1 MKLITN
7 NTYDEL
13 VRAAEA
19 ARDKIPEAHNRK
31 RWHTY
36 HTNLRT
42 AVYRTVGQLIDPEE
56 LQADDV
62 LVYARTTNYGTR
74 KYPDYER
81 TVEWHRLT
89 QEDLETRRTRS
100 GFVWH
105 GAYKGAGTRI
115 YDSEVLA
122 VVR

>member
-36 HTNLRT
+36 HTNLRN
-42 AVYRTVGQLIDPEE
+42 AVYRTVGQLIEPVE
-56 LQADDV
+56 LQPDDI

-100 GFVWH
+100 GFVWR
-105 GAYKGAGTRI
+105 GRYKGDGSRI

>member
-19 ARDKIPEAHNRK
+19 ARDKIPEARNRK

-36 HTNLRT
+36 HTQLRT
-42 AVYRTVGQLIDPEE
+42 AVYRTVGQLIEPEE
-56 LQADDV
+56 LQADDI

-100 GFVWH
+100 GFVWR
-105 GAYKGAGTRI
+105 GAYKGAGSRI

>member
-42 AVYRTVGQLIDPEE
+42 AVYRTVGQLIEPEE

>member
-42 AVYRTVGQLIDPEE
+42 AVHRTVGQLIEPEE
-56 LQADDV
+56 LQADDI

-100 GFVWH
+100 GFVWR
-105 GAYKGAGTRI
+105 GAYKGAGSRI

>member
-42 AVYRTVGQLIDPEE
+42 AVYRTVGQLIEPEE
-56 LQADDV
+56 LQADDI

>member
-42 AVYRTVGQLIDPEE
+42 AVYRTVGQLIEPEE
-56 LQADDV
+56 LQPDDI

-89 QEDLETRRTRS
+89 REDLETRRTRS
-100 GFVWH
+100 GFVWR
-105 GAYKGAGTRI
+105 GPYKGSGTRI
-115 YDSEVLA
+115 YDGEVLA

>member
-19 ARDKIPEAHNRK
+19 ARDRIPQHHNRK
-31 RWHTY
+31 REQAYYGALLKGLT
-36 HTNLRT
+36 TLEGLEIR
-42 AVYRTVGQLIDPEE
+42 PEE
-56 LQADDV
+56 LQVGDY
-62 LVYARTTNYGTR
+62 LVYARTINYGTR
-74 KYPDYER
+74 KYPYYLR
-81 TVEWHRLT
+81 MVYT
-89 QEDLETRRTRS
+89 QYLDAEVLENHRTRS

-105 GAYKGAGTRI
+105 GRYKGDGTRI

>member
-36 HTNLRT
+36 HTQLRT
-42 AVYRTVGQLIDPEE
+42 AVYRTVGQLIEPEE
-56 LQADDV
+56 LQPDDI

-89 QEDLETRRTRS
+89 QEDLETRRTRA
-100 GFVWH
+100 GFVWY
-105 GAYKGAGTRI
+105 GRYKGDGRRI

>member
-1 MKLITN
+1 MKLISN

-19 ARDKIPEAHNRK
+19 ARDCIPEAHNRK

-56 LQADDV
+56 LQADDI

-89 QEDLETRRTRS
+89 QEDLDTRRTRS
-100 GFVWH
+100 GFVWK
-105 GAYKGAGTRI
+105 GRYKGDGSRI